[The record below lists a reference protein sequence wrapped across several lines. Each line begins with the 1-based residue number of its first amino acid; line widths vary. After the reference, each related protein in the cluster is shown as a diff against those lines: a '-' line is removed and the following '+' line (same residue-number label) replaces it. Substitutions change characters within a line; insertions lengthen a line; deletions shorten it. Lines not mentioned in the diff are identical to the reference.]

1 MAQSYPE
8 SNFMRLSV
16 RLLLALIVSAGGVS
30 AAPAGAQTIVTLGT
44 GFSAPSGVAVDA
56 NGNVFVAD
64 QNNNAVKEI
73 LASGAFVTVSSLASG
88 FNLPEGVA
96 VDSAGNVY
104 VADALNSEVKEI
116 VAAGGFTTVK
126 TLGSGFNFPE
136 GVAVDGSGNVYVADT
151 GNNAVKEILAAG
163 GFVTVKT
170 LAAGFSAPA
179 GVAVDGN
186 GNVFVADQGNKA
198 VQEILVGGGITPIG
212 GGFSMPAG
220 VAVDSHGNV
229 FVADQGNNSVDEILA
244 AGGFVTVNTLG
255 SGFNAPEAVAVDV
268 SGNVYVADTGSE
280 EIKEILATAPAIV
293 ASVLPGS
300 RSVEL
305 GNPLTL
311 FATMINS
318 GTTALA
324 NCQIALA
331 GVPPAGLTLTYQ
343 TTNPATNVPT
353 GQPNTPVSIQ
363 GNAGT
368 QSFVVSFRGAS
379 AFSELAIPLDF
390 SCNDAPPA
398 ASVAGVDTVDLTL
411 SSTPVPDII
420 AIAATVTNNAIV
432 ELTNSGAGAVAIA
445 STNLGVTAPITVS
458 VDTGAASLPLTAVV
472 CQTNPSTGQC
482 IGPAAA
488 TITLN
493 YAAAAT
499 PTFSV
504 FLQSSGNIA
513 FAPGS
518 SRVFVRF
525 EDANGGLHGSTSV
538 AIESN

>member
-1 MAQSYPE
+1 
-8 SNFMRLSV
+8 MRLSV
-16 RLLLALIVSAGGVS
+16 RLLLALTVSAGGIS

-44 GFSAPSGVAVDA
+44 GFDAPSSVAVDV

-64 QNNNAVKEI
+64 QNNNAVKEV
-73 LASGAFVTVSSLASG
+73 LASGAFVTVDSLASG
-88 FNLPEGVA
+88 FNLPEGAA

-104 VADALNSEVKEI
+104 VADTFNSEVKEI

-126 TLGSGFNFPE
+126 TLGSGFSFPAA
-136 GVAVDGSGNVYVADT
+136 VAVDASGNVYVADT
-151 GNNAVKEILAAG
+151 GNNSVKEILASSG
-163 GFVTVKT
+163 LTTVKT

-198 VQEILVGGGITPIG
+198 VQEILVSGGVTPIG
-212 GGFSMPAG
+212 GGFNNPAG

-244 AGGFVTVNTLG
+244 AGGFVTVNMLG
-255 SGFNAPEAVAVDV
+255 SGFNAPEAVAVDG
-268 SGNVYVADTGSE
+268 SGNVYVADTGNQ
-280 EIKEILATAPAIV
+280 EIKEILTTAPAIV

-305 GNPLTL
+305 GNPVSL

-318 GTTALA
+318 GTSALA

-343 TTNPATNVPT
+343 TTNPATNAPT
-353 GQPNTPVSIQ
+353 GKPNTPVSIP
-363 GNAGT
+363 GNNGT
-368 QSFVVSFRGAS
+368 QSFIVSFKGAS
-379 AFSELAIPLDF
+379 AFSELAMPLDF
-390 SCNDAPPA
+390 SCSDAPPA
-398 ASVAGVDTVDLTL
+398 ASILGVDTVDLTL

-420 AIAATVTNNAIV
+420 AIAATETNNSIV
-432 ELTNSGAGAVAIA
+432 ELTNSGVGAFAIA
-445 STNLGVTAPITVS
+445 STNLGATAPITVS
-458 VDTGAASLPLTAVV
+458 VDTGAASLPLAASV
-472 CQTNPSTGQC
+472 CQTNSSTGQC
-482 IGPAAA
+482 LAAPAP
-488 TITLN
+488 TVTLN
-493 YAAAAT
+493 YTAAAT

-504 FLQSSGNIA
+504 FLQSSGTIA
-513 FAPGS
+513 FAPAS

-525 EDANGGLHGSTSV
+525 EDASGGLHGSTSV